1 VSDRDLFGHIWHS
14 DRQGGWVTE
23 LRAPSGDWDT
33 VPVSSLVGRVL
44 NIGDKNGGVYE
55 GVTLT
60 AFDERTGY
68 LTLEGG
74 ATGSAYRLE
83 EPSPLERP
91 ERLWAHDV
99 ARGYV
104 HSGCELQA
112 FLIKSGRQQEL
123 PHRKGIR

>member
-1 VSDRDLFGHIWHS
+1 MRDRDIFTRPEWS
-14 DRQGGWVTE
+14 RDRRGWYMETPLAGE
-23 LRAPSGDWDT
+23 WDS
-33 VPVSSLVGRVL
+33 VLVSSLVGKTV
-44 NIGDKNGGVYE
+44 NIGDKDGGVYE
-55 GVTLT
+55 GVTVT
-60 AFDERTGY
+60 AFDERTGH

-74 ATGSAYRLE
+74 VMGSAYRPE
-83 EPSPLERP
+83 EARPLERP
-91 ERLWAHDV
+91 ERLWAYDV